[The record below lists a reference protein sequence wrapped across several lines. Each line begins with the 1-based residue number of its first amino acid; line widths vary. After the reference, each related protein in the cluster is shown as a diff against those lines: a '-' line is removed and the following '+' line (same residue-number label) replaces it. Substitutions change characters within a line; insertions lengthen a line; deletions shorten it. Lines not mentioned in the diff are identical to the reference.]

1 MGEDCDVYR
10 RDYCY
15 AGTTIVGAQF
25 NNPEMN
31 CCGCGKEK
39 QGKQNINN
47 IVALKCNSK
56 SSANIKMEL
65 DLYFY
70 HINQGCNGGAVHMLY
85 AVSTE
90 PRFDSCSWCFCRACP
105 RCTKCHGK

>member
-1 MGEDCDVYR
+1 MIAWTIWFPLVCADTPNWNFMGEDCDVYR

-47 IVALKCNSK
+47 IVALKCNK
-56 SSANIKMEL
+56 NIP
-65 DLYFY
+65 F
-70 HINQGCNGGAVHMLY
+70 
-85 AVSTE
+85 
-90 PRFDSCSWCFCRACP
+90 
-105 RCTKCHGK
+105 